1 MTSCP
6 KEIGGLPMS
15 RIRRPF
21 YRRVVSLALFH
32 GPIPEKFAVFC
43 VCTGIGIVILGV
55 TATATVHTPTLQAL
69 LAAMTVLLLVA
80 LVGFGVVLTR
90 ALKQPIDAMRRQIGT
105 LASGRGDATFVT
117 VTTDDEIGGLARDL
131 NALLSATGDLAT
143 FKHVLEDD
151 ESVEDIYARL
161 GAALEVQGVKAFQLY
176 EVSNSKNRLRPVLR
190 SGGPAGEWCS
200 RETRIDCNRC
210 RAKRSGEVVSSAAFP
225 GVCKHFLPDGHQHV
239 CVPMSI
245 GGTIGG
251 VMQFV
256 FEGTD
261 ATEAEIRTALARP
274 CKYINEALPVI
285 EARRLLGALKES
297 SVRDALTG
305 LYNRRFV
312 EEFAENLMARATR
325 QGGNLGLIMCDLDH
339 FKQVNDEH
347 GHDAG
352 DTVLREVA
360 AVFVRTLR
368 ASDLAVRYGGEE
380 FLMVLQ
386 DCGPETPMEVAERL
400 RLAIEEMRIKVGGG
414 TILRKTLSLGVA
426 EFPTDSTDL
435 WTAVK
440 YADVALYRAKEQGRN
455 RVVRFTPELWAAD
468 EEPPRLAARPAEPV
482 ATV

>member
-1 MTSCP
+1 
-6 KEIGGLPMS
+6 MS
-15 RIRRPF
+15 NAPRPF
-21 YRRVVSLALFH
+21 FRRLVSMALFH
-32 GPIPEKFAVFC
+32 GPIPEKFTVFC
-43 VCTGIGIVILGV
+43 VCTGVGIVILGV
-55 TATATVHTPTLQAL
+55 TATAAVHTPALQVL
-69 LAAMTVLLLVA
+69 LAAMTVLLLFA

-90 ALKQPIDAMRRQIGT
+90 ALKQPIDAMRRQIAA
-105 LASGRGDATFVT
+105 LASGRGDAALVA

-131 NALLSATGDLAT
+131 NALLTATGDLAT

-161 GAALEVQGVKAFQLY
+161 GSALEGQGVKAFQLY

-190 SGGPAGEWCS
+190 SGGPPGEWCN

-210 RAKRSGEVVSSAAFP
+210 RAKRSGEVVSSAAYP

-251 VMQFV
+251 VVQFL
-256 FEGTD
+256 FEGT
-261 ATEAEIRTALARP
+261 ESSESEIRTALARP

-414 TILRKTLSLGVA
+414 VTLRKTLSLGVA

-455 RVVRFTPELWAAD
+455 RVIRFTPDLWAASD
-468 EEPPRLAARPAEPV
+468 DPPQAARRARTLDPV
-482 ATV
+482 ATA